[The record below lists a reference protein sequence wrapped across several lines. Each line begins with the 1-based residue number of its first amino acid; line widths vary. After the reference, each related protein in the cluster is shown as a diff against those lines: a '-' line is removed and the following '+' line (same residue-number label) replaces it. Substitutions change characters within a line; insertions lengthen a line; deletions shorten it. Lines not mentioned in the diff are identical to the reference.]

1 MKQKSIFQRAKLL
14 GLSALLALSMT
25 PNLAYSES
33 SLSQQSTNMTENTS
47 TYSPLKLQEKES
59 SRKGDSYFFL
69 GQGLASPGG
78 DTKYYFRF
86 GIREQIKENFWAGVE
101 YLNEGHPDLKEAG
114 HRDGFAVPLWYFIPI
129 GKEKKFRFELG
140 AGPYFNMNTT
150 PSEDNSEE
158 YNEKN
163 LGLLLSLGAS
173 YRLGKLGNNKTR
185 VTVQANEVLM
195 PGFNSFALTA
205 GLILD
210 LEEKCHSEKSSEEK
224 NKLYSLSLLGGP
236 SVTTRGDAEASI
248 GYKVNLRRE
257 LPEISKRV
265 ALSLG
270 GISEGNSGLSC
281 RRGIMSQ
288 AWFIAPKISWL
299 ELSAG
304 AGPYFAQENNPE
316 IKCNEILGIVSI
328 DARIMLTENIY
339 GEFMFD
345 RVVST
350 KHVDQDNFFFGAGI
364 KF

>member
-1 MKQKSIFQRAKLL
+1 MKLKNIFQSAKLT
-14 GLSALLALSMT
+14 GLSALLALST
-25 PNLAYSES
+25 TFSAYSES
-33 SLSQQSTNMTENTS
+33 YSAQQSTNITENTS

-59 SRKGDSYFFL
+59 SRKGDFYFLL
-69 GQGLASPGG
+69 GQGGASPGG
-78 DTKYYFRF
+78 DTKYYFRL

-101 YLNEGHPDLKEAG
+101 YINEGHPDLQEAG
-114 HRDGFAVPLWYFIPI
+114 HRDGFAIPLWYFIPI
-129 GKEKKFRFELG
+129 GKEEKFRLEFG

-150 PSEDNSEE
+150 PSEDNSKEE
-158 YNEKN
+158 YNKKN

-173 YRLGKLGNNKTR
+173 YKLSNRIKAMI
-185 VTVQANEVLM
+185 QANEVLM
-195 PGFNSFALTA
+195 SGFNSFAITA
-205 GLILD
+205 GLGLD
-210 LEEKCHSEKSSEEK
+210 LEEKCHLGKSSEEK

-236 SVTTRGDAEASI
+236 SVTTRGDAEAST

-257 LPEISKRV
+257 IPEISKRV

-304 AGPYFAQENNPE
+304 AGPYLAQENNPE

-350 KHVDQDNFFFGAGI
+350 KHVDQDNFFLGGGV